1 MVADDNVVEI
11 GQGYHALYHNIM
23 VRRAYGYGVI
33 TGGVVSPGSD
43 GGVSVDVTSGSGV
56 ESGSQGSIPSKNS
69 LTLASP
75 DPNDPRRDLIV
86 WNGADVIDITGT
98 PNPKA
103 FDQSSA
109 TRFELY
115 QPSPPDTS
123 GTGYVVLAE
132 VFVQAGAS
140 TINPEDINDL
150 RTDPALNGHG
160 LRLTDDVTT
169 EGGTILLDESEGQV
183 GNGTVDTD
191 GIQNDAVISAKI
203 AQGQVTATE
212 IAANAVRE
220 SEIRLRIT
228 PTWTGAH
235 TFDEGLI
242 HGDDIEAGD
251 GATLVHDRDK
261 ITSTSASTD
270 GSGYYLVD
278 TDAAGAAATLTLAS
292 ADAVGG
298 REVNVKRDGAND
310 VTVETEGN
318 ETIDDAENINLQ
330 DKGSVTLIYDGAGSN
345 WEVW

>member
-33 TGGVVSPGSD
+33 TGGIVSPGSD

-56 ESGSQGSIPSKNS
+56 ENGSQGSIPSKNS

-103 FDQSSA
+103 SDQSSA

-169 EGGTILLDESEGQV
+169 EGGTTLLDESEGQV
-183 GNGTVDTD
+183 GNGTVDSD
-191 GIQNDAVISAKI
+191 AIQNDAVISAKI

-212 IAANAVRE
+212 IAANAVAN
-220 SEIRLRIT
+220 SELNQGIT
-228 PTWTGAH
+228 PTWTGVH
-235 TFDEGLI
+235 TFNEGLTAN
-242 HGDDIEAGD
+242 DDIEAGE
-251 GATLVHDRDK
+251 GVSRLVDRDDV
-261 ITSTSASTD
+261 SAATTTD
-270 GSGYYLVD
+270 GSEYYRVD
-278 TDAAGAAATLTLAS
+278 TSGGDVTLTLS
-292 ADAVGG
+292 ADDATDQRKTSVKNVGG
-298 REVNVKRDGAND
+298 GTT
-310 VTVETEGN
+310 TVETEASA
-318 ETIDDAENINLQ
+318 TIEGESSVDLDQDGQSLTLVYNNAEDD
-330 DKGSVTLIYDGAGSN
+330 
-345 WEVW
+345 WEIF